1 MCNWNLI
8 PNTILTIMD
17 SISTWMTPE
26 TFRTQKAQYDKDGY
40 LVFEN
45 ILSLDDLAHLKSAL
59 LPYLGTDKKGRNDFE
74 GTKTNRVYALLAKD
88 PIFAKLA
95 IHPLALAFAEA
106 DLGETLLLSACLA
119 IQLHKDETVQPWHFD
134 DGHMLAQRP
143 RPAWGLSAFWAIDD
157 TTVENGAT
165 QFLKGSHLWGEDQSP
180 LILEA
185 ETFEH
190 HDRDYSVNDGKY
202 EIVTPELPAGSLMI
216 AKSTLWHRGGANSTD
231 TPRTIITP
239 QYCVGWAR
247 QLENM
252 SLAVPPN
259 VAKTL
264 PKRAQELLGYS
275 IHTPFM
281 GYVDGMHPARTI
293 SG

>member
-1 MCNWNLI
+1 
-8 PNTILTIMD
+8 
-17 SISTWMTPE
+17 MTRDAFQ
-26 TFRTQKAQYDKDGY
+26 TMKAQYDEEGY

-45 ILSLDDLAHLKSAL
+45 ILSDTDLSSIKDALSPFLD
-59 LPYLGTDKKGRNDFE
+59 TDKKGRNDFE

-88 PIFAKLA
+88 PVFGKLA

-106 DLGETLLLSACLA
+106 DLGESLLLSACLG

-134 DGHMLAQRP
+134 DAHMQAARP
-143 RPAWGLSAFWAIDD
+143 RPAWGMSAFWAIDD

-165 QFLKGSHLWGEDQSP
+165 QFLKGSHLWGDDKSP
-180 LILEA
+180 LTLSPS
-185 ETFEH
+185 TFEKT
-190 HDRDYSVNDGKY
+190 DRDYSVDDNQY

-216 AKSTLWHRGGANSTD
+216 AKSTLWHRGGANKTD

-252 SLAVPPN
+252 CLAVPPN

-275 IHTPFM
+275 IHSPFM
-281 GYVDGMHPARTI
+281 GYVDGMHPSRTLPLA
-293 SG
+293 